1 MAHREG
7 VEGMQSYSAWDESFD
22 RVHMAQ
28 SVAAWCFENF
38 KSPDAVTE
46 AYAKAR
52 FGPQA
57 DKALRALRL
66 QDKMLDT
73 EPRADESGL
82 PSNYTILMHVLCYYF
97 YSYVR
102 AGKPYPR
109 SFPGEA
115 VQTLLNDREAYERVL
130 RDLNAMAAEAEGL
143 WREIALDCS
152 SDVRMARRY
161 AWEAAHVKVL
171 TADYLAILQICAL
184 CSGTVPASA
193 AKEAAGIAEERRLA
207 RLGLMEELERTKEDF
222 LAPSHLRNHSI
233 YMQFFADL
241 EGYLSDTD
249 PSEIRIDPGDFSP
262 FASEAFRRLR

>member
-1 MAHREG
+1 MLTDDLSKVRG
-7 VEGMQSYSAWDESFD
+7 DD
-22 RVHMAQ
+22 RWRVYYGI
-28 SVAAWCFENF
+28 S
-38 KSPDAVTE
+38 
-46 AYAKAR
+46 
-52 FGPQA
+52 
-57 DKALRALRL
+57 KALRALRL
-66 QDKMLDT
+66 QDTMLDT

-97 YSYVR
+97 YSYVH

-115 VQTLLNDREAYERVL
+115 VQTLFDNREEYEGVL
-130 RDLNAMAAEAEGL
+130 RDLNAMAEEAEEL
-143 WREIALDCS
+143 WREIARDCRV
-152 SDVRMARRY
+152 DVRMARRY

-171 TADYLAILQICAL
+171 TADYLAILRICGL

-193 AKEAAGIAEERRLA
+193 AKEAAGIAQERKLA
-207 RLGLMEELERTKEDF
+207 RLELMEELERTKEEF

-249 PSEIRIDPGDFSP
+249 PSEIRIDPADFGP
-262 FASEAFRRLR
+262 IASEAFRRLR